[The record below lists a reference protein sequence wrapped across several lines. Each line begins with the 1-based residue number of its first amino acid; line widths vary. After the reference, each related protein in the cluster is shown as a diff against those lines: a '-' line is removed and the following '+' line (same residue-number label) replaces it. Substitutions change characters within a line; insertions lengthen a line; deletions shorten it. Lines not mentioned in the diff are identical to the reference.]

1 MPETTR
7 VTFKYQ
13 EVLAALIKQ
22 AGIHEGKWQIVMT
35 FGLAGMNMG
44 PSDAEVVPG
53 AAVAVTSI
61 SLQKATSESP
71 PALTADAAAVNPAS
85 T

>member
-44 PSDAEVVPG
+44 PSEVEVVPG

-61 SLQKATSESP
+61 SLQKATPESP
-71 PALTADAAAVNPAS
+71 PALTADAAVVNPAS